1 MILRVYLTCVV
12 ILVASALSDDNID
25 PLDVTIEQSFD
36 QGKSFTPKGV
46 LSSWSGVEKNLL
58 LSESP
63 LTDADKSAIE
73 KLSLSNSL
81 YIVRAFTNSSS
92 SVLVGSCQACQLLA
106 SEGKLALILSV
117 DASGSPVAIT
127 VIPKNRT
134 CTENVRFP
142 ASVTQLS
149 TSVIFQRPSLFVG
162 PETQEYVAKMDRQRE
177 EKLRQDQLD
186 NRSFLAKYWMYIL
199 PAVFFFILL
208 NTADPNASGG
218 SE

>member
-1 MILRVYLTCVV
+1 MILR
-12 ILVASALSDDNID
+12 DDNID

-73 KLSLSNSL
+73 
-81 YIVRAFTNSSS
+81 
-92 SVLVGSCQACQLLA
+92 CQLLA